1 MAERSSLA
9 LRPGRGGT
17 GVTAALRA
25 ALEAD
30 LASTAF
36 GAPPGAS
43 LTPRRV
49 GAEVELIPVEAA
61 TGRRCPLET
70 GATPGTLPFL
80 RRFGARQG
88 WCEIRTAKGTP
99 SFQLPPGGTLTFE
112 PGGQLEYSSPPC
124 RSPSALL
131 GLLRSI
137 VLPLRAAAASEG
149 IELLAVGLD
158 PRSAAEAAPLLLH
171 TPRYARMAAYLAA
184 IGPAGA
190 RMMRQ
195 TAAFQLS
202 LDLDD
207 EPLRRW
213 TVLNAL
219 APYAVAIFVNSPVYE
234 GVPTGCRSTR
244 AEVWRTL
251 DPLRTGLAWSGD
263 DPIGRYCEFA
273 LRAPAILLP
282 ELGGEHRPF
291 GEWLRHARPT
301 LEEWHEHLTT
311 LFPEVRP
318 RGHFELRSCDAVPP
332 QWYAAPL
339 ALAVGITYDPWALQ
353 AALDLLGRP
362 DPDLLH
368 RAGRDG
374 LGDATVAR
382 RAVDLVDIA
391 LAGCEHL
398 GPGYF
403 HPSDLDL
410 ARAFFDQYTRRGRS
424 PADDL
429 GEADIAA

>member
-1 MAERSSLA
+1 MS
-9 LRPGRGGT
+9 
-17 GVTAALRA
+17 AALRA

-30 LASTAF
+30 LASWAF
-36 GAPPGAS
+36 AAPPGAS

-61 TGRRCPLET
+61 SGRRCGLEP

-80 RRFGARQG
+80 RRFGSRQG
-88 WCEIRTAKGTP
+88 WREITTPKGTP
-99 SFQLPPGGTLTFE
+99 SFELPAGGSLTFE

-131 GLLRSI
+131 ALLRSA
-137 VLPLRAAAASEG
+137 VLPLRAAAANEG

-158 PRSAAEAAPLLLH
+158 PCNAAEAAPLLLH
-171 TPRYARMAAYLAA
+171 TRRYARMADYLAA

-195 TAAFQLS
+195 TAAFQMS

-207 EPLRRW
+207 EPALRW
-213 TVLNAL
+213 TVLNAA
-219 APYAVAIFVNSPVYE
+219 APYLVAIFANSPMYE
-234 GVPTGCRSTR
+234 GATTGCRSTR

-251 DPLRTGLAWSGD
+251 DPARTGLAWDGD
-263 DPIGRYCEFA
+263 DPIGHYCDFA

-282 ELGGEHRPF
+282 ELEGKPRPF

-301 LEEWHEHLTT
+301 LEEWREHLST

-318 RGHFELRSCDAVPP
+318 RGHLEVRSCDAVPP
-332 QWYAAPL
+332 PWYAAPV
-339 ALAVGITYDPWALQ
+339 ALTVGITYDPWAVR
-353 AALDLLGRP
+353 AAADLLGRP
-362 DPDLLH
+362 DPELLR
-368 RAGRDG
+368 RAGRVG
-374 LGDATVAR
+374 LADARIR
-382 RAVDLVDIA
+382 RTASDLADIA
-391 LAGCEHL
+391 IAGCRHL

-403 HPSDLDL
+403 HPSDLEQ
-410 ARAFFDQYTRRGRS
+410 ARLFFDQYTRRGRS

-429 GEADIAA
+429 AGTEIAA